1 MRKIIEGLILG
12 AALFGLASCGVG
24 SADDS
29 ESVRVGMECAYVP
42 YNWEEGSPSADNV
55 ALENHSGFYA
65 DGYDVQIAKKL
76 AEGMGKEAVFV
87 KIGWDGLMTAL
98 NQGQIDLIVS
108 GMLDSPE
115 HKQAADFSDT
125 YAVNKTEYTILVKAD
140 GKYASANKLSDFSGA
155 SILGQKG
162 TRLDTVIDQ
171 IPDVDHVSPVD
182 TIPAMLDRLL
192 KDTVDGIVI
201 NADTV
206 AIYESQYPQL
216 TGVHFAEGAG
226 FVLDFSGIC
235 VGIRKGETALK
246 ENVNSALMGIS
257 GAERKALFDGAK
269 KRAEA
274 FQ

>member
-1 MRKIIEGLILG
+1 MGKLFKGLALG
-12 AALFGLASCGVG
+12 VALLGLASCGM
-24 SADDS
+24 SSSS
-29 ESVRVGMECAYVP
+29 EATSIRVGMECAYVP
-42 YNWEEGSPSADNV
+42 YNWEEGNASKDN
-55 ALENHSGFYA
+55 APIENHSGFYA

-76 AEGMGKEAVFV
+76 GEGMGKEVVFV
-87 KIGWDGLMTAL
+87 KISWDGLMAAL

-125 YAVNKTEYTILVKAD
+125 YAVSKTEYTILVKAD
-140 GKYASANKLSDFSGA
+140 GKYAAASKLSDFSGA

-171 IPDVDHVSPVD
+171 IPGVDHVSPVD

-192 KDTVDGIVI
+192 KGTVDGIVI
-201 NADTV
+201 NAETV
-206 AIYESQYPQL
+206 AVYVGQYPEL
-216 TGVHFAEGAG
+216 KGVAFAEGSG

-235 VGIRKGETALK
+235 VGIRKGEAALK
-246 ENVNSALMGIS
+246 ESVNSALAGIS
-257 GAERKALFDGAK
+257 GAERESLFDGAA